1 MYNSP
6 ITEHY
11 EDIAC
16 KITEAHENAIMAQVR
31 MYVDVDKEE
40 LIKALNYDRK
50 QYEAGYNDGFIE
62 GYKKALDEISN
73 IIYGMGNN

>member
-6 ITEHY
+6 ITEYY
-11 EDIAC
+11 EDIAN
-16 KITEAHENAIMAQVR
+16 KITKVHDNAIMAQIR

-50 QYEAGYNDGFIE
+50 QYEAGYNDGFID
-62 GYKKALDEISN
+62 GRKKVIEEITN
-73 IIYGMGNN
+73 ILGNI